1 VHTSGQSYPSGHAAN
16 SVGYLALAIALT
28 VAIPSRIGRVAA
40 VAAGALLTV
49 LVGLSRIYLRAHYAS
64 DVLAGEAL
72 AVAMYALAAI
82 GTIAWQSRRDSAIA
96 GQATASAPTSVT

>member
-1 VHTSGQSYPSGHAAN
+1 M
-16 SVGYLALAIALT
+16 
-28 VAIPSRIGRVAA
+28 
-40 VAAGALLTV
+40 

-82 GTIAWQSRRDSAIA
+82 GTVTRLARHRSARPHRRDPLGDA
-96 GQATASAPTSVT
+96 GSGMDSGMPPTGFEPVPPP